1 MLKQRGHH
9 KIEMGSERAFGF
21 VFAAFFLLWGGYS
34 LFSGGGYHWWSL
46 GIAIAFAALA
56 LFYPV
61 ALRPLNR
68 AWFLFGLLL
77 GQVVAPLVI
86 TLVYVLAVAPTGILM
101 RRLGKDPL
109 HLKHPPSTSATF
121 WHDRSGAD
129 RKMGSMK
136 NQF

>member
-1 MLKQRGHH
+1 MLKQGGYH

-21 VFAAFFLLWGGYS
+21 VFAALFLLGGGYS
-34 LFSGGGYHWWSL
+34 LVSGGGYPWWSS
-46 GIAIAFAALA
+46 GIALAFAALA

-77 GQVVAPLVI
+77 GQIVAPLVV
-86 TLVYVLAVAPTGILM
+86 TLVYVLVVAPTGVLM
-101 RRLGKDPL
+101 RLLGKDPL
-109 HLKHPPSTSATF
+109 HLKRPPSPPATF
-121 WHDRSGAD
+121 WHDRNGGD